1 MRECIQ
7 INLQRSFGGGE
18 VYTAAFTR
26 ALSGFGIATRLY
38 VHPESAAWTQMQ
50 LPEETRII
58 ALANVDDL
66 PSQLAET
73 QPSWIVCHNFPPSE
87 TVDALKRKGHFVT
100 AFAHMPLFKRSS
112 KPLEP
117 FDLVVPVS
125 AYVRDTLSAS
135 GLEQAYK
142 EPLYGIAYFE
152 RNPASTGLIQRNSCY
167 DWDRRK
173 VRERLMR
180 CIEPLWEI
188 VRPKRTFSRRPGLTL
203 GIVSRLTT
211 IKQFPLLFS
220 MLSPVLARFPEVN
233 LEIFGAGG
241 FASVRD
247 LREALEP
254 IRTRVRFWG
263 HQNDVAFVYSQL
275 DALLTGLPEKEA
287 LGLNV
292 IEAQAF
298 GIPVLAPDAP
308 PFDETVLHGVTGLRY
323 CDPRRDKGKNFG
335 EMLEYLSSG
344 SFKVNPEA
352 ARQHLNR
359 FSATSFQE
367 RCQRLAETVS
377 KNMAER
383 YR

>member
-7 INLQRSFGGGE
+7 INLQKSFGGGE

-26 ALSGFGIATRLY
+26 ALSGLRIATRLY
-38 VHPESAAWTQMQ
+38 VHKESAAWAQME
-50 LPEETRII
+50 LPEETQIV
-58 ALANVDDL
+58 AVANVDDL
-66 PSQLAET
+66 PRLLAEMP
-73 QPSWIVCHNFPPSE
+73 PSWIVCHNFPPTA
-87 TVDALKRKGHFVT
+87 TVNALKRQGHHVT
-100 AFAHMPLFKRSS
+100 AFAHMPLFKRSP

-117 FDLVVPVS
+117 FDLIVPVS
-125 AYVRDTLSAS
+125 AYVRDTLRAS
-135 GLEQAYK
+135 GLKQAYD
-142 EPLYGIAYFE
+142 EPLYGIAYLE
-152 RNPASTGLIQRNSCY
+152 RNAASTGLIQRNSRY

-173 VRERLMR
+173 VRERVMR
-180 CIEPLWEI
+180 RVEPLWEKL
-188 VRPKRTFSRRPGLTL
+188 RPARTFSRRPGLTL

-220 MLSPVLARFPEVN
+220 LLSPVLAKFPEMN

-247 LREALEP
+247 LRKALEP
-254 IRTRVRFWG
+254 IRTRVRYWG

-292 IEAQAF
+292 IEAQSF

-323 CDPRRDKGKNFG
+323 CDPRRDKGKSFG
-335 EMLEYLSSG
+335 EMLEHLSSG
-344 SFKVNPEA
+344 SFKVDPEA

-359 FSATSFQE
+359 FSATAFQE

-383 YR
+383 SL